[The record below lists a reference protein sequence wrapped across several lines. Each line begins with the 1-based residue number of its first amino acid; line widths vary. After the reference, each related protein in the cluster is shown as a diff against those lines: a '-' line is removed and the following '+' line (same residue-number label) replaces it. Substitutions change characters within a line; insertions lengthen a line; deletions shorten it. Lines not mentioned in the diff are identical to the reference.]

1 VDELAAAGVAIALYP
16 LSAFRAMNR
25 AAQRTYAAIRR
36 DGTQRAMLDEMQTRM
51 ELYESI
57 GYFAYEEK
65 LDALYAGRTA

>member
-1 VDELAAAGVAIALYP
+1 
-16 LSAFRAMNR
+16 MNR

-36 DGTQRAMLDEMQTRM
+36 DGTQRAMLDEMQTRL

-65 LDALYAGRTA
+65 LDALYAGKAA